1 MCVWVGRPFNGL
13 LPFFK
18 NKSSYIIDMRTLG
31 IIAALFV
38 AVLFTSCGNK
48 GNVKVEGGQAS
59 GLEGEWNVLAIN
71 GKALESDSVG
81 FVPYIGIDL
90 QSSRVYCFAGC
101 NRMSATVKVEDTGA
115 LQFGQP
121 MSTMM
126 YCPNI
131 DLEKSLMNAM
141 SEVATFKFIGEG
153 AALLDKE
160 GKQIV
165 TLQKKASFASLSDL
179 NGSWNIV
186 AVNGKSVSKKLE
198 KKPTLTFDIAA
209 GKVFGNTSCNNI
221 NGLVV
226 SLEGSR
232 NSLKF
237 ENVATTMMACPDM
250 STETAVL
257 SALEG
262 VESFGKL
269 KNGNIGLFS
278 GEGNLLIEL
287 KK

>member
-1 MCVWVGRPFNGL
+1 MCVWVGKPFYGS

-18 NKSSYIIDMRTLG
+18 KVKAFIDMRTLG
-31 IIAALFV
+31 IIAAFLV
-38 AVLFTSCGNK
+38 AVVFTSCGNK
-48 GNVKVEGGQAS
+48 SNVKVEGGQAS

-71 GKALESDSVG
+71 GKAIDSDSAALM
-81 FVPYIGIDL
+81 PYIGIDL

-101 NRMSATVKVEDTGA
+101 NRMSAEVKVDGA
-115 LQFGQP
+115 GKLQFGQP

-126 YCPNI
+126 YCPNL

-141 SEVATFKFIGEG
+141 TEVTTFKFIGEG
-153 AALLDKE
+153 AALLDKN

-165 TLQKKASFASLSDL
+165 TLQRKSSFAELSSLSGD
-179 NGSWNIV
+179 WNIV
-186 AVNGKSVSKKLE
+186 AVNGQSVSKKVE
-198 KKPTLTFDIAA
+198 TKPTLSFDIAA
-209 GKVFGNTSCNNI
+209 GKVFGNTSCNKI
-221 NGLVV
+221 NGLVR